1 MKKFISSLLIIIGV
15 FLILTPILSEQII
28 KYYSRQIIDDD
39 EISNEVLI
47 SNNSRDIEAEFDY
60 AAIED
65 VDIMA
70 VLRGSFNLD
79 KELIIGT
86 LLIPDLDINL
96 PIMKGLS
103 DSNLMAGAATMRAD
117 QSFGEGN
124 FPLAGHY
131 MKNKD
136 LLFGSLMDIE
146 VDTIVYVSDG
156 EKVYEYKTYETSV
169 VPDSKIEM
177 ISDVKADEAGKPV
190 ISLMTCY
197 FSSKTG
203 KRFFAMGE
211 LVNQYNID

>member
-1 MKKFISSLLIIIGV
+1 MKKVISSLLIIIGV

-28 KYYSRQIIDDD
+28 KYYSRQIIDD
-39 EISNEVLI
+39 EITNEVLI
-47 SNNSRDIEAEFDY
+47 SNNSREIEAEFDY

-65 VDIMA
+65 VDIVA
-70 VLRGSFNLD
+70 VLRGSFSLD

-103 DSNLMAGAATMRAD
+103 DTNLMAGAATMRAD

-146 VDTIVYVSDG
+146 LDTVVYISNG
-156 EKVYEYKTYETSV
+156 EKVYEYEIYETAV
-169 VPDSKIEM
+169 VLDTQIEM
-177 ISDVKADEAGKPV
+177 ISDDKADEVGKPV

-211 LVNQYNID
+211 LVDEYEID